1 MFSRTLKIIVARVS
15 TIQLFAASSLASQP
29 QHHAGHS
36 YKLIQK
42 TRLSLDSCLLRFALP
57 PNKTLGD
64 DLTIPT
70 CITVTLTAETAREL
84 KLLSHPDTDIMED
97 VSKSYSPIS
106 HPSAKGYFEVVV
118 KSYPYRPGGGV
129 GSYLCGLEVQEV
141 SEEGRSNSNSIGG
154 ILAKLKSPRMMHG
167 SPAVINRWK
176 HIGLVAGG
184 TGIAPLFQIARIA
197 LEEGTGTGSG
207 TETETETNAG
217 GVACES
223 VHLLY
228 VNRRREDILM
238 KDEINRLAMEY
249 PGRFFVTYS
258 LTREGDGD
266 GEEQD
271 GDGDGDGDD
280 ATCSDFVYQRGRG
293 SAEMALGALPPPSN
307 VGAEADADADARTMI
322 LVCGKDGFVK
332 SWAGAVGRGP
342 DVSLPDGTS
351 VQGKKIQGELAGWLA
366 EAGYRASEVF
376 KY

>member
-1 MFSRTLKIIVARVS
+1 MFSRTLKIIVALVS
-15 TIQLFAASSLASQP
+15 TIQLFAASSLAS

-42 TRLSLDSCLLRFALP
+42 TRLSPDSCLLRFALP

-84 KLLSHPDTDIMED
+84 LSHPDIMED

-106 HPSAKGYFEVVV
+106 HPSAKGYFELVV

-129 GSYLCGLEVQEV
+129 GSYLCGLEVQV
-141 SEEGRSNSNSIGG
+141 SEEGHSNGNSNGNSIGG

-184 TGIAPLFQIARIA
+184 TGIAPLFQIARIV
-197 LEEGTGTGSG
+197 LEEGTGTGTG
-207 TETETETNAG
+207 TRT

-266 GEEQD
+266 G
-271 GDGDGDGDD
+271 DGDD

-307 VGAEADADADARTMI
+307 VGADADANADADARTMI

-332 SWAGAVGRGP
+332 SWAGAVGRAP
-342 DVSLPDGTS
+342 DASLPDGTS
-351 VQGKKIQGELAGWLA
+351 VRGKKIQGELSGWLA

>member
-15 TIQLFAASSLASQP
+15 TIQLFAASSLASQ
-29 QHHAGHS
+29 HHAGHS

-42 TRLSLDSCLLRFALP
+42 TRLSPDSCLLRFALP

-129 GSYLCGLEVQEV
+129 GSYLCGLEVQV
-141 SEEGRSNSNSIGG
+141 SEEGHSRSNSNSNSIGG

-207 TETETETNAG
+207 TKTNAG

-271 GDGDGDGDD
+271 GDGDD

-307 VGAEADADADARTMI
+307 VGADADARTMI